1 MFVWHKIVCS
11 YIKHMIMTTTTTAL
25 TEVLNDLIKINYDRI
40 EGYRKAAEESKKF
53 DIALHP
59 LFKKMADESRL
70 NVSALT
76 EQVKVLG
83 EEADHGSTTMGK
95 VYRAW
100 IDVKTTFTG
109 KDRKSII
116 ASCEYGEDQAQKAY
130 DEALAS
136 DADID
141 TATRQLIIAQKQTLK
156 KSHDEIKMIRDA
168 GK

>member
-1 MFVWHKIVCS
+1 
-11 YIKHMIMTTTTTAL
+11 MTTTTTAL

-40 EGYRKAAEESKKF
+40 EGYRKAAEESKAY

-59 LFKKMADESRL
+59 VFQKMADESRL

-76 EQVKVLG
+76 EHVRKLG
-83 EEADHGSTTMGK
+83 GEAESGSTTMGK
-95 VYRAW
+95 IYRTW
-100 IDVKTTFTG
+100 MDVKATFTG
-109 KDRKSII
+109 KDRQSII

-141 TATRQLIIAQKQTLK
+141 TQTRQLITSQKDTLK
-156 KSHDEIKMIRDA
+156 RSHDEIKAMRDSL
-168 GK
+168 